1 MLVLSRRPNEK
12 ILLPS
17 ANVTVEVV
25 SIKHGTV
32 RLGIAAPRDVAVWRE
47 ELWNKAGQPQA
58 SLAAADQSGPEAAMR
73 DLRHLVRNR
82 LNVAAIGLAL
92 LRRQLDAGLTR
103 EAAMT
108 IERMTGDLEMLQG
121 RLDARQAAPPSPSV
135 RPARKT
141 ALVVEDDRNEC
152 ELLAGFLRV
161 AGVDVATAGDG
172 ADALDYLRT
181 HDQPDFVVLD
191 MLMPRC
197 DGATTVQSIRSD
209 PHYVGLKIFAVS
221 GRCPAEFG
229 IETGRT
235 GIDRWF
241 PKPLNPEV
249 LLRELN
255 HEPVKQA

>member
-12 ILLPS
+12 ILLPA

-25 SIKHGTV
+25 SIKHGAV
-32 RLGIAAPRDVAVWRE
+32 RLGIDAPRDMAVWRE

-58 SLAAADQSGPEAAMR
+58 SLETALKNGQEAALR

-92 LRRQLDAGLTR
+92 LRRQIEAGLTR
-103 EAAMT
+103 EAGVT
-108 IERMTGDLEMLQG
+108 IERMANDLEMLQS
-121 RLDARQAAPPSPSV
+121 RLDAPLAAPPGPAV

-161 AGVDVATAGDG
+161 AGVEVATAGDG

-197 DGATTVQSIRSD
+197 DGPTTVHSIRSD
-209 PHYVGLKIFAVS
+209 PHYASLKIFAVS
-221 GRCPAEFG
+221 GRSPAEFG
-229 IETGRT
+229 IETGRA

-241 PKPLNPEV
+241 PKPLNPEA

-255 HEPVKQA
+255 HEAALRA